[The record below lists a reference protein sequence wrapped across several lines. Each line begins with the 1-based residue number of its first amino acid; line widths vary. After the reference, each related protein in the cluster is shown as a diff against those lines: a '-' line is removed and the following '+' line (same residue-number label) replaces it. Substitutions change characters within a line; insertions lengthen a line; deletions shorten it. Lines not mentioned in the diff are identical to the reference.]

1 MRVCLF
7 FEEKCILFAII
18 YTESALFLVK
28 QKGLKAPNFNKEDF
42 LIPDLS
48 DEIAYFVEE
57 LENGRGFLL
66 IRGLPMERY
75 TDEEVSII

>member
-1 MRVCLF
+1 MSF

-18 YTESALFLVK
+18 YIESALFLVK

>member
-1 MRVCLF
+1 LSF

-18 YTESALFLVK
+18 YIESALFLVK

-42 LIPDLS
+42 QIPDLS